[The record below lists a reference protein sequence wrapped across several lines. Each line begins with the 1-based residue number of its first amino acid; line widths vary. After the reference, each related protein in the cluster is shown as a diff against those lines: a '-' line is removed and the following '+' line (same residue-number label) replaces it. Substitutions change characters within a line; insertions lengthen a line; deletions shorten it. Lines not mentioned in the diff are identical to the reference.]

1 MDPFHLGDWSVEPAE
16 GTITGRQG
24 RARLEPKVMQ
34 VLLHLCRQ
42 PGQVVSKDDL
52 LSTVWPDTH
61 VQEVALSRAISE
73 LRRHLGD
80 NARDPTYIETLPK
93 RGYRV
98 IASIRRQPELV
109 ESPAAGPR
117 PPKPPAPQVAH
128 NPRFSSIAALLGLI
142 VVAWIIAWRNADDTP
157 HPRSLAVSSFQSLE
171 DDSRA
176 DYFARGI
183 AEDILT
189 RLSQIRRLRVVAV
202 PTELATAPAEEVG
215 RRLRVASVL
224 TGSVRRDGERVR
236 INARLVET
244 ESGRHLWGESYDRDL
259 TGLFDIQREVT
270 DRIATALSTELSSQ
284 ETEQLGQPPTAR
296 VTAYDT
302 YLQAREHYRAYRAES
317 NSLAIELYRRALSL
331 DPDFA
336 LAHAGL
342 ASACVL
348 QVARYGHPEA
358 EWLPS
363 ALEAA
368 REAATLDPDLPEAH
382 NALGMLYIQEGRN
395 TLAREAFTRAL
406 ELRPGY
412 EEARHNAAFLQ
423 YPLGRWDAGGHWQ
436 TFPETSRLR

>member
-1 MDPFHLGDWSVEPAE
+1 MDPFHLGDWSVEPAQ

-24 RARLEPKVMQ
+24 EARLEPKVMQ

-42 PGQVVSKDDL
+42 PGQVISKEEL
-52 LSTVWPDTH
+52 LSAVWPDTH

-80 NARDPTYIETLPK
+80 NARDPSYIETLPK

-98 IASIRRQPELV
+98 IASIQPPPDAERR
-109 ESPAAGPR
+109 SSRAAAPAAARGPR
-117 PPKPPAPQVAH
+117 L
-128 NPRFSSIAALLGLI
+128 STTAALLGLI

-157 HPRSLAVSSFQSLE
+157 HPRSVAVSSFQSLAE
-171 DDSRA
+171 DSRA

-202 PTELATAPAEEVG
+202 PSELAKDPAEEVG

-236 INARLVET
+236 INARLVDTET
-244 ESGRHLWGESYDRDL
+244 GRHLWAESYDRDL

-270 DRIATALSTELSSQ
+270 DRIASALSAELSSQ
-284 ETEQLGQPPTAR
+284 EEEQLGQPPTAR

-302 YLQAREHYRAYRAES
+302 YLQAREHYRAYRPQR
-317 NSLAIELYRRALSL
+317 NSLAIELYHRALSL

-358 EWLPS
+358 EWLPT
-363 ALEAA
+363 ARQAA

-382 NALGMLYIQEGRN
+382 NALGLLYIQEGRN
-395 TLAREAFTRAL
+395 TLAREAFGRAL

-423 YPLGRWDAGGHWQ
+423 YPLGRWNEGGRWQ
-436 TFPETSRLR
+436 AFPETSRLR